1 MSDKK
6 RKNKRSNKELE
17 KVTGGKAPSSSEEG
31 SLGEG
36 LNINPNPFMIKV
48 PSEQDPNVIPAYA
61 HPDLFEKNQ
70 PNLDIPPVSDPNG
83 GHTTTNW

>member
-6 RKNKRSNKELE
+6 ENHRFSGEGLK
-17 KVTGGKAPSSSEEG
+17 KVTGGGINGDVKTGGSEDGLDFFGNPKNG
-31 SLGEG
+31 S
-36 LNINPNPFMIKV
+36 KK
-48 PSEQDPNVIPAYA
+48 DPNVIPAYA
-61 HPDLFEKNQ
+61 NPKIFEKNQ

>member
-17 KVTGGKAPSSSEEG
+17 KVTGSKAQSSSEEG

-36 LNINPNPFMIKV
+36 LNINPNPLWSRFLLNKT
-48 PSEQDPNVIPAYA
+48 
-61 HPDLFEKNQ
+61 K
-70 PNLDIPPVSDPNG
+70 
-83 GHTTTNW
+83 T